1 MVLNAREE
9 LIKLIENLPDS
20 NVEIVLNILKKETNT
35 SETFFYNNLLDGI
48 DEIMDKHDGLLKR
61 LAL

>member
-9 LIKLIENLPDS
+9 LRQIIENLPES
-20 NVEIVLNILKKETNT
+20 EVEKVLNILKQKNT
-35 SETFFYNNLLDGI
+35 SEKFISDNLLD
-48 DEIMDKHDGLLKR
+48 EIKYIRNKHDSLLKR

>member
-9 LIKLIENLPDS
+9 LRQIIENLPES
-20 NVEIVLNILKKETNT
+20 EVEKVLNILKQKNT
-35 SETFFYNNLLDGI
+35 SEKFISDNLLD
-48 DEIMDKHDGLLKR
+48 EIKYIMNKHDSLLKR

>member
-9 LIKLIENLPDS
+9 LRQIIENLPES
-20 NVEIVLNILKKETNT
+20 EVEKVLNILKQKNT
-35 SETFFYNNLLDGI
+35 SEKFISDNLLD
-48 DEIMDKHDGLLKR
+48 EIKYIMNKHDSLLKK